1 MENLCM
7 DSINITDNNARVMEK
22 INLSSLKKN
31 ETGVIHEICGGCI
44 ARSRLCELGLN
55 KGTFVQ
61 MIKNDIGPLI
71 LNIQGHKLALGKG
84 LGSKII
90 IER

>member
-1 MENLCM
+1 MENL
-7 DSINITDNNARVMEK
+7 IIEQEFLT
-22 INLSSLKKN
+22 SLKRD
-31 ETGVIHEICGGCI
+31 EIGRISEISGGCG

-55 KGTFVQ
+55 RGVFVK
-61 MIKNDIGPLI
+61 MVKNDIGPLI
-71 LNIQGHKLALGKG
+71 LNIKGHKIAIGKG

>member
-1 MENLCM
+1 MENLHIEEC
-7 DSINITDNNARVMEK
+7 S
-22 INLSSLKKN
+22 LSALKKN
-31 ETGVIHEICGGCI
+31 EFGKICSIAGGCS

-55 KGTFVQ
+55 RGVTVQ

-71 LNIQGHKLALGKG
+71 LNIQGHKLAIGKG
-84 LGSKII
+84 LGNKIL